1 MNGNLKNFQK
11 YFLVASIFS
20 TLISVCN
27 AELLEQK
34 FSLQLNS
41 VQTIENSCR
50 LTFVVDNQTEKDISE
65 LVFETVLFSQQGEV
79 IFFTLFDFGE
89 VPYGI
94 PRVRQFDV
102 PSYSCEDVN
111 QVLINGIDKCVFRNS
126 GVEECNLKLETT
138 SRSEIGFLG

>member
-1 MNGNLKNFQK
+1 MIGNLKNFQK
-11 YFLVASIFS
+11 YFLVASVFS
-20 TLISVCN
+20 TLFSVCN

-41 VQTIENSCR
+41 VQTIENFCR

-89 VPYGI
+89 VPYGV

-102 PSYSCEDVN
+102 PSHSCEDVN
-111 QVLINGIDKCVFRNS
+111 EVLINGIDKCVFNDS
-126 GVEECNLKLETT
+126 GVEECKLKLQTS

>member
-1 MNGNLKNFQK
+1 MIGNFKNFQK

-20 TLISVCN
+20 TLFSVCN

-111 QVLINGIDKCVFRNS
+111 QVLINGIDKCVFSNI
-126 GVEECNLKLETT
+126 GVEECRLKLETS
-138 SRSEIGFLG
+138 SRSKIGFLG

>member
-1 MNGNLKNFQK
+1 MIGNLKNFQK

-20 TLISVCN
+20 TLFSVCN

-89 VPYGI
+89 
-94 PRVRQFDV
+94 
-102 PSYSCEDVN
+102 
-111 QVLINGIDKCVFRNS
+111 RNPKS
-126 GVEECNLKLETT
+126 
-138 SRSEIGFLG
+138 SAI

>member
-11 YFLVASIFS
+11 YFLIASVFS
-20 TLISVCN
+20 TLFSVCN

-111 QVLINGIDKCVFRNS
+111 QVLINGIDKCVFSNI
-126 GVEECNLKLETT
+126 GVEECRLKLETS
-138 SRSEIGFLG
+138 SRSKIGFLG

>member
-1 MNGNLKNFQK
+1 MIGNLKNFQK
-11 YFLVASIFS
+11 CFLVASIFS
-20 TLISVCN
+20 ILFSVCN
-27 AELLEQK
+27 AETLKHK

-41 VQTIENSCR
+41 AQTIENACR

-89 VPYGI
+89 VPFGI

-102 PSYSCEDVN
+102 PNYSCEDVK
-111 QVLINGIDKCVFRNS
+111 QVLINGMDKCVFSN
-126 GVEECNLKLETT
+126 GGAAECNLKLETS
-138 SRSEIGFLG
+138 SRSKIGFLG

>member
-11 YFLVASIFS
+11 YFLIASVFS
-20 TLISVCN
+20 TLFSVCN

-111 QVLINGIDKCVFRNS
+111 QVLINGIDKCVFSNI
-126 GVEECNLKLETT
+126 GVEECRLKLETS

>member
-1 MNGNLKNFQK
+1 MVGTLKNLRK
-11 YFLVASIFS
+11 YFFVTSIFS
-20 TLISVCN
+20 MLTSVCY
-27 AELLEQK
+27 AEILEQK

-41 VQTIENSCR
+41 AQTIDNSCR
-50 LTFVVDNQTEKDISE
+50 LTFVVDNQTDKDISE

-89 VPYGI
+89 VPYGV

-102 PSYSCEDVN
+102 PSYSCEDVK
-111 QVLINGIDKCVFRNS
+111 QVLINGIDKCVFSNI
-126 GVEECNLKLETT
+126 VVTECKLKLETT

>member
-1 MNGNLKNFQK
+1 MIGNLKNFQK
-11 YFLVASIFS
+11 YFLIASVFS
-20 TLISVCN
+20 TLFSVCN

-111 QVLINGIDKCVFRNS
+111 QVLINGIDKCMFNNS
-126 GVEECNLKLETT
+126 GVEECKLKLETS

>member
-1 MNGNLKNFQK
+1 ML
-11 YFLVASIFS
+11 
-20 TLISVCN
+20 TSVCY
-27 AELLEQK
+27 AEILEQK

-41 VQTIENSCR
+41 AQTIDNSCR
-50 LTFVVDNQTEKDISE
+50 LTFVVDNQTDKDISE

-89 VPYGI
+89 VPYGV

-102 PSYSCEDVN
+102 PSYSCEDVK
-111 QVLINGIDKCVFRNS
+111 QVLINGIDKCVFSNI
-126 GVEECNLKLETT
+126 VVTECKFKLETT

>member
-1 MNGNLKNFQK
+1 MIGNLKNFQK

-20 TLISVCN
+20 TLFSVCN

-111 QVLINGIDKCVFRNS
+111 QVLINGIDKCVFSNI
-126 GVEECNLKLETT
+126 GVEECRLKLETS

>member
-1 MNGNLKNFQK
+1 MIGSLKNFQK
-11 YFLVASIFS
+11 YFLVASVFS
-20 TLISVCN
+20 TLFSVCN
-27 AELLEQK
+27 AELLEQN

-111 QVLINGIDKCVFRNS
+111 QVLINGIDKCVFINS
-126 GVEECNLKLETT
+126 GVEECRLKLETS
-138 SRSEIGFLG
+138 SRNEIGFLG

>member
-1 MNGNLKNFQK
+1 MIGKLKNFQK

-20 TLISVCN
+20 TLFSVCN
-27 AELLEQK
+27 AEFLEQK

-102 PSYSCEDVN
+102 PSYSCEDVK
-111 QVLINGIDKCVFRNS
+111 QVLINGIDKCVFSNS
-126 GVEECNLKLETT
+126 GVEECRLKLETS

>member
-11 YFLVASIFS
+11 CFLVAFIFS
-20 TLISVCN
+20 ILFSVCN
-27 AELLEQK
+27 AETLK
-34 FSLQLNS
+34 HRFSLQLNS
-41 VQTIENSCR
+41 AQTIENVCR

-89 VPYGI
+89 VPFGI

-102 PSYSCEDVN
+102 PNYSCEDVK
-111 QVLINGIDKCVFRNS
+111 QVLINGMDKCVFSN
-126 GVEECNLKLETT
+126 GGAAECNLNLETS
-138 SRSEIGFLG
+138 SRSKIGFLG

>member
-1 MNGNLKNFQK
+1 MTGNLKNFQK

-20 TLISVCN
+20 TLFSVCN

-102 PSYSCEDVN
+102 PNYSCEDVN
-111 QVLINGIDKCVFRNS
+111 QVLINGIDKCVFSNS
-126 GVEECNLKLETT
+126 GVEECRLKLETS

>member
-1 MNGNLKNFQK
+1 MIGKLRNLQK

-20 TLISVCN
+20 LINSICI
-27 AELLEQK
+27 AEIVEQK

-41 VQTIENSCR
+41 AQTIDNSCR
-50 LTFVVDNQTEKDISE
+50 FTFVVDNQTEKDISE

-89 VPYGI
+89 VPYGT

-102 PSYSCEDVN
+102 PGYSCEDVK
-111 QVLINGIDKCVFRNS
+111 QVLINGIDKCVFSNS
-126 GVEECNLKLETT
+126 AVAECKLKLETS
-138 SRSEIGFLG
+138 SRSEIGFIG

>member
-1 MNGNLKNFQK
+1 MIGNLKNFQK
-11 YFLVASIFS
+11 YFLIASVFS
-20 TLISVCN
+20 TLFSVCN

-111 QVLINGIDKCVFRNS
+111 QVLINGIDKCVFINS
-126 GVEECNLKLETT
+126 GVEECRLKLETS
-138 SRSEIGFLG
+138 SRNEIGFLG

>member
-1 MNGNLKNFQK
+1 MIGNLKNFQK

-20 TLISVCN
+20 TLFSVCN

-50 LTFVVDNQTEKDISE
+50 ITFVVDNQTEKDISE

-111 QVLINGIDKCVFRNS
+111 QVLINGIDKCVFSNI
-126 GVEECNLKLETT
+126 GVEECRLKLETS
-138 SRSEIGFLG
+138 SRSKIGFLG

>member
-1 MNGNLKNFQK
+1 MIGNFKNFQK

-20 TLISVCN
+20 TLFSVCN

-111 QVLINGIDKCVFRNS
+111 QVLINGIDKCVFSNI
-126 GVEECNLKLETT
+126 GVEECRLKLETS

>member
-20 TLISVCN
+20 TLFSVCN

-111 QVLINGIDKCVFRNS
+111 QVLINGIDKCVFSNS
-126 GVEECNLKLETT
+126 GVEECKLRLETS

>member
-1 MNGNLKNFQK
+1 MIGNFKNFQK

-20 TLISVCN
+20 TLFSVCN

-102 PSYSCEDVN
+102 PNYSCEDVN
-111 QVLINGIDKCVFRNS
+111 QVLINGIDKCVFSNS
-126 GVEECNLKLETT
+126 GVEECRLKLETS

>member
-11 YFLVASIFS
+11 CFLVAFIFS
-20 TLISVCN
+20 ILFSVCN
-27 AELLEQK
+27 AETLK
-34 FSLQLNS
+34 HRFSLQLNS
-41 VQTIENSCR
+41 AQTIENVCR

-89 VPYGI
+89 VPFGI

-102 PSYSCEDVN
+102 PNYSCEDVK
-111 QVLINGIDKCVFRNS
+111 QVLINGMDKCVFSN
-126 GVEECNLKLETT
+126 GGGAECKLNLETS
-138 SRSEIGFLG
+138 SRSEIGLLG